1 MTRTVGRIEAPG
13 SPQARV
19 DARLSRFESALA
31 ARGADVTMV
40 QRSST
45 QVVK

>member
-1 MTRTVGRIEAPG
+1 MTRTVGRIEATG

-19 DARLSRFESALA
+19 DARLSRFDSALA
-31 ARGADVTMV
+31 ADVTRM

-45 QVVK
+45 RVK